1 MTWRLGLRKGRPLLP
16 AVAVA
21 GAVAAGVVTTGAA
34 STGDARFG
42 TVATGAAPT
51 DAQFSTGKAG
61 TGPSGVVRSTQAR
74 PIVVASKPFAESY
87 VLAEVFAQLLEAG
100 GHRVDRR
107 LGLGTTEVALQAL
120 VRNEIDVY
128 PEYTGTGL
136 AAVLAESPSGGSV
149 AVFRRVSDAFQAR
162 WGARWL
168 PPLGFANNYAVA
180 MRRAAADSLGI
191 RTLSGLATVAP
202 RLSAGFSPDFA
213 GRADGLLGLT
223 EAYDGMEFREVRN
236 LLQAVKYQA
245 LVEGAVDV
253 IDAYSTDGAVARY
266 DLAVM
271 ADDRGFFPPYDAA
284 PLASRR
290 FYEERSEAALVLSSL
305 AGRIDEAVM
314 RRANER
320 VELGGTTVA
329 QAARELLVEIGLGGT
344 GGSDASPDGEADT
357 DADAGADANSN
368 AEANASAGHDPDV
381 GPEGRSAAD
390 LDTAGRPASRPSRS
404 VAALPAHMWSHRTEL
419 GRQALRHL
427 LLVLV
432 SLGAAALVAV
442 PAGVALERRRSLAEG
457 AIRAAGLLQTI
468 PGIALLAFMIPIFGI
483 GAAPATAALF
493 LYSLLPILRNT
504 YTGIVGAAPGAVEA
518 GRALGMTEGQL
529 LRSIRLPLAAPV
541 VMAGVRTAAVIN
553 VGTATLAAFVGG
565 GGLGDPIVAG
575 LALSDP
581 VMILSGA
588 VPAATMAL
596 AVDWGLARAEAR
608 VAPRG
613 VREEDR

>member
-1 MTWRLGLRKGRPLLP
+1 MVLGCCAAVLLP
-16 AVAVA
+16 SM
-21 GAVAAGVVTTGAA
+21 AAA
-34 STGDARFG
+34 
-42 TVATGAAPT
+42 
-51 DAQFSTGKAG
+51 
-61 TGPSGVVRSTQAR
+61 QAR

-87 VLAEVFAQLLEAG
+87 VLAEVFAQLLEAR
-100 GHRVDRR
+100 GHVVDRR

-120 VRNEIDVY
+120 ARSEIDVY

-136 AAVLAESPSGGSV
+136 AAVLAESSSGGSA
-149 AVFRRVSDAFQAR
+149 AVFRRVSDAFLAR

-180 MRRAAADSLGI
+180 MRRGAADSLGV
-191 RTLSGLATVAP
+191 RTLSGLARIAP

-223 EAYDGMEFREVRN
+223 EAYDGMEFRDVRN

-245 LVEGAVDV
+245 LAEGEVDV

-271 ADDRGFFPPYDAA
+271 TDDLGFFPPYDAA

-290 FYEERSEAALVLSSL
+290 FYEERPEATLLLSRL

-320 VELGGTTVA
+320 VELAGVTPA
-329 QAARELLVEIGLGGT
+329 QAARELLVEIGLGAT
-344 GGSDASPDGEADT
+344 GGADSAPDGDLAGNAGPDARSGT
-357 DADAGADANSN
+357 D
-368 AEANASAGHDPDV
+368 
-381 GPEGRSAAD
+381 PETS
-390 LDTAGRPASRPSRS
+390 RPTVPRPSRS
-404 VAALPAHMWSHRTEL
+404 VGALPAHMWSHRAEL
-419 GRQALRHL
+419 GRQAARHL

-432 SLGAAALVAV
+432 SLGAAALVAL
-442 PAGVALERRRSLAEG
+442 PAGVALERRRSFAES

-468 PGIALLAFMIPIFGI
+468 PGIALLAFMIPLFGI
-483 GAAPATAALF
+483 GATPAAAALF

-504 YTGIVGAAPGAVEA
+504 YTGIVEAAPGAVEA
-518 GRALGMTEGQL
+518 GRALGMTEAQL
-529 LRSIRLPLAAPV
+529 LLRIRLPLAAPV

-575 LALSDP
+575 LALADP

-588 VPAATMAL
+588 VPAAAMAL
-596 AVDWGLARAEAR
+596 TVDWGLARAEAR

-613 VREEDR
+613 VRERGR

>member
-1 MTWRLGLRKGRPLLP
+1 M
-16 AVAVA
+16 
-21 GAVAAGVVTTGAA
+21 
-34 STGDARFG
+34 
-42 TVATGAAPT
+42 
-51 DAQFSTGKAG
+51 
-61 TGPSGVVRSTQAR
+61 
-74 PIVVASKPFAESY
+74 VASKPFAESY
-87 VLAEVFAQLLEAG
+87 VLAEVFAQLLEAR

-136 AAVLAESPSGGSV
+136 AAVLAESPSGGSA

-180 MRRAAADSLGI
+180 MRRTAADSLGI

-213 GRADGLLGLT
+213 GRADGLLGLI
-223 EAYDGMEFREVRN
+223 EAYDGLEFREVRN

-245 LVEGAVDV
+245 LVEGEVDV

-290 FYEERSEAALVLSSL
+290 FYEERPEAVLVLSRL
-305 AGRIDEAVM
+305 GGRIDEAVM

-320 VELGGTTVA
+320 VELGGTTVV
-329 QAARELLVEIGLGGT
+329 QAARELLVEVGLGGT
-344 GGSDASPDGEADT
+344 GG
-357 DADAGADANSN
+357 
-368 AEANASAGHDPDV
+368 
-381 GPEGRSAAD
+381 AD
-390 LDTAGRPASRPSRS
+390 LDPAGRTASRPSRS
-404 VAALPAHMWSHRTEL
+404 VAALPAHMWSHRAEL

-442 PAGVALERRRSLAEG
+442 PAGVAMERRRSLAEG
-457 AIRAAGLLQTI
+457 AIRAASLLQTI
-468 PGIALLAFMIPIFGI
+468 PGIALLAFMIPLFGI
-483 GAAPATAALF
+483 GAAPAATALF

-529 LRSIRLPLAAPV
+529 LRRIRLPLAAPV

-588 VPAATMAL
+588 VPAAAMAL

-613 VREEDR
+613 VREGDR

>member
-1 MTWRLGLRKGRPLLP
+1 MTWRRLG
-16 AVAVA
+16 V
-21 GAVAAGVVTTGAA
+21 GVVATGVVATGVVA
-34 STGDARFG
+34 TGVAPTGDARFG
-42 TVATGAAPT
+42 TGDSGAE
-51 DAQFSTGKAG
+51 
-61 TGPSGVVRSTQAR
+61 PSGVVRSTQAR
-74 PIVVASKPFAESY
+74 PVVVASKPFAESY
-87 VLAEVFAQLLEAG
+87 VLAEVFAQLLEAR

-136 AAVLAESPSGGSV
+136 AAVLAESPSGGSA

-290 FYEERSEAALVLSSL
+290 FYEERPEAVLVLSSL

-357 DADAGADANSN
+357 DADAGRDA
-368 AEANASAGHDPDV
+368 DV

-404 VAALPAHMWSHRTEL
+404 VAALPAHMWNHRTEL

-529 LRSIRLPLAAPV
+529 LRRIRLPLAAPV

-588 VPAATMAL
+588 VPAAAMAL

-613 VREEDR
+613 VREGDR

>member
-1 MTWRLGLRKGRPLLP
+1 MVLGCCAAVLLP
-16 AVAVA
+16 SM
-21 GAVAAGVVTTGAA
+21 AAA
-34 STGDARFG
+34 
-42 TVATGAAPT
+42 
-51 DAQFSTGKAG
+51 
-61 TGPSGVVRSTQAR
+61 QAR

-87 VLAEVFAQLLEAG
+87 VLAEVFAQLLEAR
-100 GHRVDRR
+100 GHVVDRR

-120 VRNEIDVY
+120 ARSEIDVY

-136 AAVLAESPSGGSV
+136 AAVLAESSSGGSA
-149 AVFRRVSDAFQAR
+149 AVFRRVSDAFLAR

-180 MRRAAADSLGI
+180 MRRGAADSLGV
-191 RTLSGLATVAP
+191 RTLSGLARIAP

-245 LVEGAVDV
+245 LAEGEVDV

-271 ADDRGFFPPYDAA
+271 TDDLGFFPPYDAA

-290 FYEERSEAALVLSSL
+290 FYEERPEATLLLSRL

-320 VELGGTTVA
+320 VELAGATPA
-329 QAARELLVEIGLGGT
+329 QAARELLVEIGLGAT
-344 GGSDASPDGEADT
+344 GGSDAAPDGDGAGNAGP
-357 DADAGADANSN
+357 DA
-368 AEANASAGHDPDV
+368 
-381 GPEGRSAAD
+381 RSAAD
-390 LDTAGRPASRPSRS
+390 PETSRPTVPRPSRS
-404 VAALPAHMWSHRTEL
+404 VGALPAHMWSHRAEL
-419 GRQALRHL
+419 GRQAARHL

-432 SLGAAALVAV
+432 SLGAAALVAL
-442 PAGVALERRRSLAEG
+442 PAGVALERRRSFAES

-468 PGIALLAFMIPIFGI
+468 PGIALLAFMIPLFGI
-483 GAAPATAALF
+483 GATPAAAALF

-504 YTGIVGAAPGAVEA
+504 YTGIVEAAPGAVEA
-518 GRALGMTEGQL
+518 GRALGMTEAQL
-529 LRSIRLPLAAPV
+529 LLRIRLPLAAPV

-575 LALSDP
+575 LALADP

-588 VPAATMAL
+588 VPAAAMAL
-596 AVDWGLARAEAR
+596 TVDWGLARAEAR

-613 VREEDR
+613 VRERDR

>member
-1 MTWRLGLRKGRPLLP
+1 MVLGCCAAVLLP
-16 AVAVA
+16 SM
-21 GAVAAGVVTTGAA
+21 AAA
-34 STGDARFG
+34 
-42 TVATGAAPT
+42 
-51 DAQFSTGKAG
+51 
-61 TGPSGVVRSTQAR
+61 QAR

-87 VLAEVFAQLLEAG
+87 VLAEVFAQLLEAR
-100 GHRVDRR
+100 GHVVDRR

-120 VRNEIDVY
+120 ARSEIDVY

-136 AAVLAESPSGGSV
+136 AAVLAESSSGGSA
-149 AVFRRVSDAFQAR
+149 AVFRRVSDAFLAR

-180 MRRAAADSLGI
+180 MRRRAADSLGV
-191 RTLSGLATVAP
+191 RTLSGLARIAP

-223 EAYDGMEFREVRN
+223 EAYDGMEFRDVRN

-245 LVEGAVDV
+245 LAEGEVDV

-271 ADDRGFFPPYDAA
+271 TDDLGFFPPYDAA

-290 FYEERSEAALVLSSL
+290 FYEERPEATLLLSRL

-320 VELGGTTVA
+320 VELAGATPA
-329 QAARELLVEIGLGGT
+329 QAARELLVEIGLGAT
-344 GGSDASPDGEADT
+344 GGADSAPDGDLAGNAGP
-357 DADAGADANSN
+357 DARSGAD
-368 AEANASAGHDPDV
+368 
-381 GPEGRSAAD
+381 PETS
-390 LDTAGRPASRPSRS
+390 RPTVPRPSRS
-404 VAALPAHMWSHRTEL
+404 VSALPAHMWSHRAEL
-419 GRQALRHL
+419 GRQAARHL

-432 SLGAAALVAV
+432 SLGAAALVAL
-442 PAGVALERRRSLAEG
+442 PAGVALERRRSFAES

-468 PGIALLAFMIPIFGI
+468 PGIALLAFMIPLFGI
-483 GAAPATAALF
+483 GATPAAAALF

-504 YTGIVGAAPGAVEA
+504 YTGIVEAAPGAVEA
-518 GRALGMTEGQL
+518 GRALGMTEAQL
-529 LRSIRLPLAAPV
+529 LLRIRLPLAAPV

-575 LALSDP
+575 LALADP

-588 VPAATMAL
+588 VPAAAMAL
-596 AVDWGLARAEAR
+596 TVDWGLARAEAR

-613 VREEDR
+613 VRERGR

>member
-1 MTWRLGLRKGRPLLP
+1 MLGCCAAVLLP
-16 AVAVA
+16 S
-21 GAVAAGVVTTGAA
+21 VAAA
-34 STGDARFG
+34 
-42 TVATGAAPT
+42 
-51 DAQFSTGKAG
+51 
-61 TGPSGVVRSTQAR
+61 QAR

-87 VLAEVFAQLLEAG
+87 VLAEVFAQLLEAS
-100 GHRVDRR
+100 GHAVDRR

-120 VRNEIDVY
+120 ARNEIDVY

-136 AAVLAESPSGGSV
+136 AAVLAESSSGGSA
-149 AVFRRVSDAFQAR
+149 AVFRRVSDAFLAR

-180 MRRAAADSLGI
+180 MRRGAADSLAV
-191 RTLSGLATVAP
+191 RTLSGLARIAP

-223 EAYDGMEFREVRN
+223 EAYDGMEFRDVRN

-245 LVEGAVDV
+245 LAEGEVDV

-271 ADDRGFFPPYDAA
+271 TDDQGFFPPYDAA

-290 FYEERSEAALVLSSL
+290 FYEERPEATLLLSRL
-305 AGRIDEAVM
+305 AGRIDEPVM

-320 VELGGTTVA
+320 VELAGATPA
-329 QAARELLVEIGLGGT
+329 QAARELLVEIGLGAT
-344 GGSDASPDGEADT
+344 GGPDATPDGDLAGNAGPDATPDGDGAGNADPAART
-357 DADAGADANSN
+357 GAD
-368 AEANASAGHDPDV
+368 
-381 GPEGRSAAD
+381 PE
-390 LDTAGRPASRPSRS
+390 TSRPTVPRRSRS
-404 VAALPAHMWSHRTEL
+404 VGALPAHMWSHRAEL
-419 GRQALRHL
+419 GRQAARHL

-432 SLGAAALVAV
+432 SLGAAALVAL
-442 PAGVALERRRSLAEG
+442 PAGVALERRRSFAES

-468 PGIALLAFMIPIFGI
+468 PGIALLAFMIPLFGI
-483 GAAPATAALF
+483 GATPAAAALF

-504 YTGIVGAAPGAVEA
+504 YTGIVEAAPAAVEA

-529 LRSIRLPLAAPV
+529 LLRIRLPLAAPV

-575 LALSDP
+575 LALADP

-588 VPAATMAL
+588 VPAAAMAL
-596 AVDWGLARAEAR
+596 TVDWGLARAEAR

-613 VREEDR
+613 VRERGR